1 MTLRPIALSAIIAV
15 SALESSGCF
24 FRKAKTPIAPVS
36 TSPAPAVT
44 TPPVHET
51 PPPQPAVQP
60 EPPPQ
65 TPPETVQTP
74 VTQPSLPTPQPTQ
87 PPPRSPRP
95 RPQQTPQPPAAPAPA
110 AAPPAFGELLTADQ
124 QARLLHACEQSAQAA
139 RRALNQ
145 AAGHSLNRDQ
155 MDMANRVRSF
165 LKQADDAK
173 ATDLS
178 NAAQLARRAETL
190 ANSLLGSLQ

>member
-1 MTLRPIALSAIIAV
+1 MTLRPIVVSAILAA
-15 SALESSGCF
+15 STLGSSGCL

-36 TSPAPAVT
+36 TAPAPLNTA
-44 TPPVHET
+44 PAPVET
-51 PPPQPAVQP
+51 ATPQPAHAQP
-60 EPPPQ
+60 EPPPPA
-65 TPPETVQTP
+65 PPESVQIP
-74 VTQPSLPTPQPTQ
+74 VTQPPVQVQQPTPA
-87 PPPRSPRP
+87 PPRSPRP
-95 RPQQTPQPPAAPAPA
+95 RPTQPATVPPPQPA
-110 AAPPAFGELLTADQ
+110 AAPPAFGELLTVDQ

-155 MDMANRVRSF
+155 LDMANRVRSF

-173 ATDLS
+173 GTDPS

-190 ANSLLGSLQ
+190 ANSLLSSIQ